1 MGWGSRLPEDR
12 RGKAALGKA
21 ALGKAV
27 LGMDLQDSPPAAQN
41 TGGYLDQ

>member
-12 RGKAALGKA
+12 RGKAV
-21 ALGKAV
+21 LGKAV